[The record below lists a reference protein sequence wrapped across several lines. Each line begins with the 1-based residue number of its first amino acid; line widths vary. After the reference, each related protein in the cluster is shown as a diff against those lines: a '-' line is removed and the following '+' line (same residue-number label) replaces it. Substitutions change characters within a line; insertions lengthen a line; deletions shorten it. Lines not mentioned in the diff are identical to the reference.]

1 MVYNLKPAEFRS
13 CLGELSGYPEESNPP
28 NKEWRKGLQEHLEKN
43 LKIDADTNAVNIRG
57 KGRRENQFIS
67 QKILGEVPVIAKK
80 IAGGLGDDL
89 ISCIKNKYSKRKSA
103 QRKS

>member
-1 MVYNLKPAEFRS
+1 MWNLKPAEFRS
-13 CLGELSGYPEESNPP
+13 CLGELSGYPAESNPP

-57 KGRRENQFIS
+57 KD
-67 QKILGEVPVIAKK
+67 GEKTNSLAEDTWRSAGDAKK